1 MWKLY
6 VVFPNSHPH
15 SQYMKIPFFLH
26 PCQHLSFVF
35 FDDGPSDS
43 CEMISH
49 CGSDLHLLDDCT
61 TFHGCLHFLKFWKT
75 GQFLCPFYN
84 QVVSFLM
91 VSCVDCLYIL
101 DINPLLVILF
111 ANNFSH
117 SVVWFCFVVI
127 LSEISQTE
135 KDKY

>member
-61 TFHGCLHFLKFWKT
+61 SFHGCLHFLKFWKT
-75 GQFLCPFYN
+75 LFGGLFFY
-84 QVVSFLM
+84 SYSLHFH
-91 VSCVDCLYIL
+91 
-101 DINPLLVILF
+101 LLVLLGIFWRLCTHTHLYHCY
-111 ANNFSH
+111 NIIYVNFKKFGY
-117 SVVWFCFVVI
+117 FCGKGKQFCSRRV
-127 LSEISQTE
+127 
-135 KDKY
+135 

>member
-1 MWKLY
+1 MRKLY
-6 VVFPNSHPH
+6 VVFPNLHPH
-15 SQYMKIPFFLH
+15 QQYMKIPFFLH

-49 CGSDLHLLDDCT
+49 CSSDLHLLDNCT
-61 TFHGCLHFLKFWKT
+61 SFHGCLHFLKFWKT
-75 GQFLCPFYN
+75 VQFLCPLDN

-91 VSCVDCLYIL
+91 VSCVDFLYIL
-101 DINPLLVILF
+101 DINSLLVILF

-117 SVVWFCFVVI
+117 SVVLFCCY
-127 LSEISQTE
+127 T
-135 KDKY
+135 K